1 MPSTGKKLAGTL
13 ASVAYVGERRR
24 LPRFIFAE
32 RAKPRKKL
40 MTKANEVTTQIKQ
53 AIDVVERKD
62 HLHRPITSPGS
73 QVAQKMSPE
82 VLRQVTLAREALRQ
96 VPEIRADRVE
106 RVRAQ
111 IEAGTYQVDSML
123 IARKL
128 LGLPAREDATPT
140 LPE

>member
-1 MPSTGKKLAGTL
+1 
-13 ASVAYVGERRR
+13 
-24 LPRFIFAE
+24 
-32 RAKPRKKL
+32 
-40 MTKANEVTTQIKQ
+40 MTKANDLPTQIKQ
-53 AIDVVERKD
+53 ANDVVERKD
-62 HLHRPITSPGS
+62 HLTRPITSPGS

-96 VPEIRADRVE
+96 VPEVRAELVE

-111 IEAGTYQVDSML
+111 IEAGTYQVDSKL

-128 LGLPAREDATPT
+128 LGLPVGEDATPT

>member
-1 MPSTGKKLAGTL
+1 
-13 ASVAYVGERRR
+13 
-24 LPRFIFAE
+24 
-32 RAKPRKKL
+32 
-40 MTKANEVTTQIKQ
+40 MTNANEQTTQIKQ
-53 AIDVVERKD
+53 EIDVVERKD
-62 HLHRPITSPGS
+62 HLSSPIPNPGS
-73 QVAQKMSPE
+73 PVAQKKSPE

-111 IEAGTYQVDSML
+111 IEAGTYQVDSTL